1 MPKSSPASHLTRD
14 FLSFS
19 FFPQRYAPIKYDIK
33 NPSFYSST
41 SKYCHIGETRY
52 EHVQVYS
59 ISIPVILSLT
69 NQYFLSN
76 PAIYIWVLKPETN
89 ESVNKSKNL
98 PLM

>member
-1 MPKSSPASHLTRD
+1 MC
-14 FLSFS
+14 
-19 FFPQRYAPIKYDIK
+19 KYIDK
-33 NPSFYSST
+33 GHF
-41 SKYCHIGETRY
+41 GETRY
-52 EHVQVYS
+52 ELVQVYS
-59 ISIPVILSLT
+59 ILIPVILSLT